1 MNVNR
6 NSSRGWI
13 GGMAAGMCVFIATAQ
28 EPNRELMVNYVP
40 PSLLSSNV
48 APRIPEWSL
57 PAPTRT
63 IVAQS
68 PKERNAVARWE
79 RFEAEFGLR
88 DKSPSWFKGTIETT
102 KYRLDSAL
110 FAVTDF
116 VEHSLNFD
124 YEVRNLGRATPAEE
138 APRRYRDN
146 PWRDAMENARLKSE
160 INLNSL
166 TGEGF
171 VGVKLVLPIGN

>member
-1 MNVNR
+1 V
-6 NSSRGWI
+6 
-13 GGMAAGMCVFIATAQ
+13 
-28 EPNRELMVNYVP
+28 
-40 PSLLSSNV
+40 
-48 APRIPEWSL
+48 
-57 PAPTRT
+57 
-63 IVAQS
+63 QS
-68 PKERNAVARWE
+68 PEEHDAASRWE
-79 RFEAEFGLR
+79 RFQAEFGLR
-88 DKSPSWFKGTIETT
+88 DKNPSWLKGTIETT

-146 PWRDAMENARLKSE
+146 LWRNAVENARLKSE

-166 TGEGF
+166 TGKGF